1 MKKWLK
7 NLGLAWLTALSLW
20 WAAKEWIAQNNQE
33 TNKNVREILGEK
45 KESKNNDSATYMMTA
60 ADFGKPTEKKIE
72 KQKVDSL
79 DATQAVT
86 IFNDTINTLIASYG
100 KEGLN
105 EKIHEINKQYPD
117 FENLSEAKQKEII
130 MEKFIEHKE
139 NKSIFEFI
147 WWVVCI
153 MLIIRVANNLSWF
166 GSRIPR

>member
-1 MKKWLK
+1 
-7 NLGLAWLTALSLW
+7 
-20 WAAKEWIAQNNQE
+20 
-33 TNKNVREILGEK
+33 
-45 KESKNNDSATYMMTA
+45 MTD
-60 ADFGKPTEKKIE
+60 ADVGRQIE

-130 MEKFIEHKE
+130 MEKFVEHKE

-147 WWVVCI
+147 
-153 MLIIRVANNLSWF
+153 
-166 GSRIPR
+166 